1 MDELLE
7 QLIEENRHYT
17 KEGRLANY
25 IPELAKANQDDLG
38 IYVVSSD
45 GKTSFAGDFQKRFTI
60 QSIVKPLFLLLAL
73 IDNGEEMVRAHVGV
87 EATGKPFDAINY
99 TDQALLN
106 EHLNPMVNMG
116 AILLCTLI
124 KGNTY
129 EERFQRLLELT
140 RKVAGNPDI
149 DISQAVYQSEKRTGS
164 RNRALAFLLKSHGL
178 IQDDVEEVLDCYF
191 KACSILVNCKDLAN
205 IGFVFANRGR
215 RPVSEER
222 VFSGRYAHYV
232 NAILMTCGMY
242 NGAGDF
248 AIKVGL
254 PAKSGVGG
262 GIMAVSPTRMGI
274 GIYSPGLDDKGNSL
288 AGIHVLEDLS
298 RKLYL
303 SVF

>member
-73 IDNGEEMVRAHVGV
+73 MDNGEEMVRAHVGV

-99 TDQALLN
+99 TDQALLS

-124 KGNTY
+124 KGETY
-129 EERFQRLLELT
+129 ETRFQRLLELA

-149 DISQAVYQSEKRTGS
+149 DISQAVYESEKRTGS

-205 IGFVFANRGR
+205 IAFVFANRGR

-222 VFSGRYAHYV
+222 VFSSRYAHYV

-248 AIKVGL
+248 ASKVGL
-254 PAKSGVGG
+254 PAKSGGGG

>member
-73 IDNGEEMVRAHVGV
+73 MDYGEEMVRAHVGV

-99 TDQALLN
+99 TDQALLS

-124 KGNTY
+124 KGETY
-129 EERFQRLLELT
+129 ETRFQRLLELT

-149 DISQAVYQSEKRTGS
+149 DISQAVYESEKRTGS

-191 KACSILVNCKDLAN
+191 KACSIRVNSKDLAN
-205 IGFVFANRGR
+205 IAFVLANHGKALQSDEQLF
-215 RPVSEER
+215 PPE
-222 VFSGRYAHYV
+222 YARYV
-232 NAILMTCGMY
+232 NAIMMTCGMY
-242 NGAGDF
+242 DGSGDF
-248 AIKVGL
+248 AIRVGI

-262 GIMAVSPTRMGI
+262 GIMGVVPTRMGV
-274 GIYSPGLDDKGNSL
+274 GIFAPALDEKGNSV
-288 AGIHVLEDLS
+288 AGIQVLERLS
-298 RKLYL
+298 RRMYL
-303 SVF
+303 SIF

>member
-45 GKTSFAGDFQKRFTI
+45 GKTSFARDFQKRFTI

-73 IDNGEEMVRAHVGV
+73 MDNGEEMVRAHVGV

-99 TDQALLN
+99 TDQALLS

-124 KGNTY
+124 KGETY
-129 EERFQRLLELT
+129 ETRFQRLLELT

-149 DISQAVYQSEKRTGS
+149 DISQAVYESEKRTGS

-205 IGFVFANRGR
+205 IAFVFANRGR

-222 VFSGRYAHYV
+222 VFSSRYAH
-232 NAILMTCGMY
+232 
-242 NGAGDF
+242 
-248 AIKVGL
+248 
-254 PAKSGVGG
+254 
-262 GIMAVSPTRMGI
+262 
-274 GIYSPGLDDKGNSL
+274 
-288 AGIHVLEDLS
+288 
-298 RKLYL
+298 
-303 SVF
+303 

>member
-73 IDNGEEMVRAHVGV
+73 MDNGEEMVRAHVGV

-99 TDQALLN
+99 TDQALLS

-124 KGNTY
+124 KGETY
-129 EERFQRLLELT
+129 ETRFQRLLELT

-149 DISQAVYQSEKRTGS
+149 DISQAVYESEKRTGS

-191 KACSILVNCKDLAN
+191 KACSILVNCKDQHRLRLCQP
-205 IGFVFANRGR
+205 G
-215 RPVSEER
+215 P
-222 VFSGRYAHYV
+222 
-232 NAILMTCGMY
+232 
-242 NGAGDF
+242 
-248 AIKVGL
+248 
-254 PAKSGVGG
+254 PPGVGG
-262 GIMAVSPTRMGI
+262 ACVLQPLRPLCQCHPHDLWHVQRRGRLCHQGGTARQERCWRRHYGRLPHPYGYRHLLPR
-274 GIYSPGLDDKGNSL
+274 PG
-288 AGIHVLEDLS
+288 
-298 RKLYL
+298 
-303 SVF
+303 

>member
-73 IDNGEEMVRAHVGV
+73 MDYGEEMVRAHVGV

-99 TDQALLN
+99 TDQALLS

-124 KGNTY
+124 KGETY
-129 EERFQRLLELT
+129 ETRFQRLLELT

-149 DISQAVYQSEKRTGS
+149 DISQAVYESEKRTGS

-205 IGFVFANRGR
+205 IAFVFANRGR
-215 RPVSEER
+215 RPALS
-222 VFSGRYAHYV
+222 AH
-232 NAILMTCGMY
+232 
-242 NGAGDF
+242 
-248 AIKVGL
+248 
-254 PAKSGVGG
+254 
-262 GIMAVSPTRMGI
+262 
-274 GIYSPGLDDKGNSL
+274 SL
-288 AGIHVLEDLS
+288 SLIHI
-298 RKLYL
+298 
-303 SVF
+303 

>member
-73 IDNGEEMVRAHVGV
+73 MDYGEEMVRAHVGV

-99 TDQALLN
+99 TDQALLS

-124 KGNTY
+124 KGETY
-129 EERFQRLLELT
+129 ETRFQRLLELT

-149 DISQAVYQSEKRTGS
+149 DISQAVYESEKRTGS

-205 IGFVFANRGR
+205 IAFVFANRGR

-222 VFSGRYAHYV
+222 VFSSRYAHYV

-242 NGAGDF
+242 NGAGRLCHQGGT
-248 AIKVGL
+248 ARQERCWRRHYGRL
-254 PAKSGVGG
+254 PHPYGYRHLL
-262 GIMAVSPTRMGI
+262 PR
-274 GIYSPGLDDKGNSL
+274 PG
-288 AGIHVLEDLS
+288 
-298 RKLYL
+298 
-303 SVF
+303 

>member
-73 IDNGEEMVRAHVGV
+73 MDNGEEMVRAHVGV

-99 TDQALLN
+99 TDQALLS

-124 KGNTY
+124 KGETY
-129 EERFQRLLELT
+129 ETRFQRLLELA

-149 DISQAVYQSEKRTGS
+149 DISQAVYESEKRTGS

-191 KACSILVNCKDLAN
+191 KACSIRVNSKDLAN
-205 IGFVFANRGR
+205 IAFVLANHGKALQSDEQLF
-215 RPVSEER
+215 PPE
-222 VFSGRYAHYV
+222 YARYV
-232 NAILMTCGMY
+232 NAIMMTCGMY
-242 NGAGDF
+242 DGSGDF
-248 AIKVGL
+248 AIRVGI

-262 GIMAVSPTRMGI
+262 GIMGVVPTRMGV
-274 GIYSPGLDDKGNSL
+274 GIFAPALDEKGNSV
-288 AGIHVLEDLS
+288 AGIQVLERLS
-298 RKLYL
+298 RRMYL
-303 SVF
+303 SIF

>member
-17 KEGRLANY
+17 QKGRLANY

-73 IDNGEEMVRAHVGV
+73 MDNGEEMVRAHVGV

-99 TDQALLN
+99 TDQALLS

-124 KGNTY
+124 KGETY
-129 EERFQRLLELT
+129 ETRFQRLLELT

-149 DISQAVYQSEKRTGS
+149 DISQAVSCS
-164 RNRALAFLLKSHGL
+164 RAMASSRMTW
-178 IQDDVEEVLDCYF
+178 
-191 KACSILVNCKDLAN
+191 
-205 IGFVFANRGR
+205 R
-215 RPVSEER
+215 RCWTVTSR
-222 VFSGRYAHYV
+222 
-232 NAILMTCGMY
+232 
-242 NGAGDF
+242 
-248 AIKVGL
+248 
-254 PAKSGVGG
+254 PAPSW
-262 GIMAVSPTRMGI
+262 
-274 GIYSPGLDDKGNSL
+274 
-288 AGIHVLEDLS
+288 
-298 RKLYL
+298 
-303 SVF
+303 

>member
-17 KEGRLANY
+17 KEGRLANC

-73 IDNGEEMVRAHVGV
+73 MDNGEEMVRAHVGV

-99 TDQALLN
+99 TDQALLS

-124 KGNTY
+124 KGETY
-129 EERFQRLLELT
+129 ETRFQRLLELT
-140 RKVAGNPDI
+140 RKVAGNPDL
-149 DISQAVYQSEKRTGS
+149 DISQAVYESEKRTGS

-205 IGFVFANRGR
+205 IAFVFANRGR

-222 VFSGRYAHYV
+222 VFSSRYAHYV

-262 GIMAVSPTRMGI
+262 GIMAVSPTCMGI